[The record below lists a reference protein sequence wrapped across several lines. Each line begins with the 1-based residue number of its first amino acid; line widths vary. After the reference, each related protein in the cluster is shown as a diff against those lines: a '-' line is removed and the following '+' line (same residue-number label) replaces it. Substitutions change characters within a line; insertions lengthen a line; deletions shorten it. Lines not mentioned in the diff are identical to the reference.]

1 MTQNRMLLQMSCVPS
16 NVGVARIA
24 VATFAAGS
32 GFTVPD
38 VEEIKV
44 AVSEAVSNA
53 VLHAYP
59 GGSGEVTIRAQFEE
73 DSLVVEV
80 EDQGVGIPDLAK
92 AREPGFT
99 TAPDHM
105 GLGFSFMESF
115 MDDLSLDSSPGRGT
129 RVRMV
134 KRRCSP

>member
-1 MTQNRMLLQMSCVPS
+1 MNENRMYLRLSCHPA
-16 NVGVARIA
+16 NIGVARTA
-24 VATFAAGS
+24 VATFAAS
-32 GFTVPD
+32 LDFTLPD
-38 VEEIKV
+38 AEEIKV

-59 GGSGEVTIRAQFEE
+59 GSQGDVTIQASDDEGQ
-73 DSLVVEV
+73 LVVEV
-80 EDQGVGIPDLAK
+80 EDRGAGIPDITK

-115 MDDLSLDSSPGRGT
+115 MDDLLLESSPGKGT

-134 KRRCSP
+134 KRKCRP